1 LTTGAVL
8 GTDTFLVVQGHA
20 CDGFADFSGAPGN
33 ADRLTPPLI
42 GGHVIMAENINN
54 GSFDTKIVQ
63 LGTSTPTPT
72 NTPSPA
78 PSNTPTNTPTPTSS
92 PTPSGPFLQLL
103 PNCGNPPNV
112 TFNVIGGNWPNGQTV
127 FLYWNDPIGGDTF
140 IQSVAPAS
148 GSFSV
153 NWNRSVITGTT
164 YLVKAASSAYPYPN
178 SVISKP
184 FTSPCPF
191 PPTATPGPT
200 DTPTPA
206 PEDLL
211 IVGPPELISTPP
223 IVAYQPVQFRI
234 TVSNTGDIDI
244 AQLFFIDVFIDPGIP
259 IPANTISIPLSLSDG
274 FTAISQMPG
283 RTTRVVTVTSQL
295 GFTNTPENH
304 LVYGMVDSVE
314 QIDEIIETNN
324 ISTPQPVINVTPA
337 DTPTPSPTPGGNDTI
352 SGIVRVSITN
362 WVPAYRAYVTVINS
376 SAVPIAQIYTDEN
389 GFYQFTGVPVDTYT
403 VTACYELD
411 GDTYFGSR
419 TGITPPNPL
428 VSVFLL
434 QGPCP

>member
-1 LTTGAVL
+1 
-8 GTDTFLVVQGHA
+8 
-20 CDGFADFSGAPGN
+20 
-33 ADRLTPPLI
+33 
-42 GGHVIMAENINN
+42 
-54 GSFDTKIVQ
+54 
-63 LGTSTPTPT
+63 
-72 NTPSPA
+72 
-78 PSNTPTNTPTPTSS
+78 
-92 PTPSGPFLQLL
+92 
-103 PNCGNPPNV
+103 
-112 TFNVIGGNWPNGQTV
+112 
-127 FLYWNDPIGGDTF
+127 
-140 IQSVAPAS
+140 
-148 GSFSV
+148 
-153 NWNRSVITGTT
+153 
-164 YLVKAASSAYPYPN
+164 
-178 SVISKP
+178 
-184 FTSPCPF
+184 
-191 PPTATPGPT
+191 
-200 DTPTPA
+200 
-206 PEDLL
+206 LL

-352 SGIVRVSITN
+352 SGIVRVRITN

-376 SAVPIAQIYTDEN
+376 SAVPIAQMYTDEN
-389 GFYQFTGVPVDTYT
+389 GFYQFTGIPVDNYT

-411 GDTYFGSR
+411 GNYFFGNR
-419 TGITPPNPL
+419 TGITPPDPL
-428 VSVFLL
+428 ANIFML